1 MLPPETENIL
11 LIFGL
16 YHHPGLYNVFGLVR
30 KKKWRRGCNLL
41 RSLEF
46 ITEFIVLANYL
57 AHNLKKSSF

>member
-30 KKKWRRGCNLL
+30 KKNGGEGAIFSEALNSLL
-41 RSLEF
+41 NSLC
-46 ITEFIVLANYL
+46 
-57 AHNLKKSSF
+57 